1 MTRQDESD
9 FWGIINNELIIIFLH
24 SIRMSFFK
32 SGIKVFYCF
41 FSLVFFSVF
50 SASGATAKLT
60 PQQQKNLVANLNYLQ
75 YSIEKIKASDNKAIA
90 EEEYYAVINRL
101 KIGNINDYDLNECY
115 RLFLSNCAN
124 LKLNQNEKDFLKLM
138 NEKERKSAYLNAF
151 SNFGSVFV
159 PGQSPQQLVASLIY
173 TSVSNA
179 FAIAKAKNGMNTQ
192 LERDMFY
199 LDQEIMK
206 TIYSS
211 QTELFT
217 TAAKLLGGNSTTGLL
232 NSDSI
237 VQFIK
242 AINQETNKAKL
253 NALNEVSM
261 KKNFSMFPPYWYELG
276 NAYQLKGDNKNALN
290 CYSKFESLKKTDI
303 VDKDKNYINL
313 LKNKIQIYLGKDKS
327 KAKSNAL
334 AHKTEILE
342 CITLLQNNY
351 LDTEAG
357 EKNAYLAK
365 IHYLIGQREESLKCL
380 NYIINSSLY
389 PEYMEEAISLKSLIM
404 SDSGKNLNLYYQR
417 MLNFGQIRFTDEG
430 IDYNS
435 LDKELKAEIADNA
448 NNISHSNF
456 WTFIGARVGGAA
468 GAAIGDFGDW
478 LAGWDWPAGLFQ
490 SDNSVIRRM
499 VCLNIPESIYN
510 SCSSLVVSVN
520 GVLCPYYSL
529 KNVSDSGK
537 MLIVIDYDKSDLEKT
552 TTVSLHMISKANK
565 STTVANY
572 YISSLADKYYNAA
585 RKAYSR
591 IGSDIDSKNAEKV
604 AEFGKIM
611 NKYTYEVDDAD
622 DLRKEITAKK
632 QKEGKNKNKTKAEI
646 SSEIAK
652 ELNSKLREDIEY
664 IQERYKASEDSYYKQ
679 KKVLYS
685 PYFSYYNEERYLS
698 GLHSIYDSSL
708 NKEAYMQADGSTVYV
723 NGSSYSINLKDY
735 QAVLTK
741 AYSGDLACMYK
752 IAAAYIDGG
761 KSYVTGLMWLN
772 EIVGS
777 KKNSPV
783 VAKAWRKIS
792 ECYQNGWGV
801 EKDKSRAKKILES
814 LE

>member
-1 MTRQDESD
+1 MN
-9 FWGIINNELIIIFLH
+9 IIKSALKISWYLFLFLFA
-24 SIRMSFFK
+24 SSV
-32 SGIKVFYCF
+32 SG
-41 FSLVFFSVF
+41 L
-50 SASGATAKLT
+50 GATVKLT
-60 PQQQKNLVANLNYLQ
+60 PLQQKNLVANLNYLQ

-101 KIGNINDYDLNECY
+101 KIGNINDSDLNRY
-115 RLFLSNCAN
+115 YKRFLEDCAE
-124 LKLNQNEKDFLKLM
+124 LKLKQNEKDFLKLM

-179 FAIAKAKNGMNTQ
+179 FAIAKAKNGMDTQ

-199 LDQEIMK
+199 LDQAIMK
-206 TIYSS
+206 TIYDS
-211 QTELFT
+211 QTSLFT
-217 TAAKLLGGNSTTGLL
+217 TAAKLLGGNSTAGLL
-232 NSDSI
+232 NSDSM

-253 NALNEVSM
+253 NALNEASM

-276 NAYQLKGDNKNALN
+276 NAYQLSGDNKNALN

-334 AHKTEILE
+334 AHKTEILK

-380 NYIINSSLY
+380 NYIINSNLY

-417 MLNFGQIRFTDEG
+417 MFNFGQARFTDEG

-435 LDKELKAEIADNA
+435 IDKELRAEIADNTS
-448 NNISHSNF
+448 NVSHGAALNYVGGVVGGM
-456 WTFIGARVGGAA
+456 IGGFFGGAA
-468 GAAIGDFGDW
+468 GIVLGDLLG
-478 LAGWDWPAGLFQ
+478 GLFQ
-490 SDNSVIRRM
+490 SDKSAIRRM
-499 VCLNIPESIYN
+499 FCLKIPKSIFEN
-510 SCSSLVVSVN
+510 CSSLTISIDGILCSYYPMEDKDN
-520 GVLCPYYSL
+520 PDEMLVL
-529 KNVSDSGK
+529 
-537 MLIVIDYDKSDLEKT
+537 MDYDKSYLEERT
-552 TTVSLHMISKANK
+552 IVSLHMISKATK

-572 YISSLADKYYNAA
+572 YIVPVADKYYNAA
-585 RKAYSR
+585 QKAYSR

-604 AEFGKIM
+604 VEFGKVM
-611 NKYTYEVDDAD
+611 NKYSYEVNDAD
-622 DLRKEITAKK
+622 DLRKDVTAQK
-632 QKEGKNKNKTKAEI
+632 QKKGKKNNWTKAEI
-646 SSEIAK
+646 NSEIAK
-652 ELNSKLREDIEY
+652 ELNNKLRGDIEY
-664 IQERYKASEDSYYKQ
+664 IQDRFMASESSYYKQ
-679 KKVLYS
+679 EEVLYS
-685 PYFSYYNEERYLS
+685 PYFSYFNDNRYLS
-698 GLHSIYDSSL
+698 GLHSVYDSSL
-708 NKEAYMQADGSTVYV
+708 NKEACMQADGSVGYV
-723 NGSSYSINLKDY
+723 DNSSYSIGLKDY
-735 QAVLTK
+735 QVVLTK
-741 AYSGDLACMYK
+741 AYSGDLASMYK
-752 IAAAYIDGG
+752 IAETYFNGG
-761 KSYVTGLMWLN
+761 KSYATGLTWLV
-772 EIVGS
+772 EIIGTE
-777 KKNSPV
+777 KNSPV
-783 VAKAWRKIS
+783 VTKAKKKLA

-801 EKDKSRAKKILES
+801 VKDKSVAKTILES
-814 LE
+814 IE